1 MKTPVGKPINLQNGR
16 KKFKQNLQYDG
27 PASKR
32 WSYSSSIFMNFS
44 FARFGTHL
52 VWVTVGKHLFLQFV
66 SCPSFH
72 LLLVIPLS
80 LPFPKESFLSFVFL
94 LSSHW
99 QFYLHTISFPKL
111 SAVRCSWT
119 YLTAINWAKSV
130 ISELTKNWQDAKTV
144 QIDEICPHSK
154 PFHCK

>member
-1 MKTPVGKPINLQNGR
+1 MTALLLKDYLILAQFLWILVLQGLGHIWYGWLLANICFYSLSPVLLFIYCWL
-16 KKFKQNLQYDG
+16 Y
-27 PASKR
+27 
-32 WSYSSSIFMNFS
+32 
-44 FARFGTHL
+44 
-52 VWVTVGKHLFLQFV
+52 LFLFL
-66 SCPSFH
+66 C
-72 LLLVIPLS
+72 
-80 LPFPKESFLSFVFL
+80 PKESFLSFVFL